1 MRTMNVPRSF
11 PKFAIPIRISRAV
24 VRLSKALR
32 RRFFRSKSRGSK
44 SGRFK
49 IHRKRD
55 SGCHRRHRRRKKSFK
70 MPGPLTE
77 HNRKRKRCNKKRMRK
92 RGRFKEHK
100 SARGRTGDGT
110 RFTARTTGNS
120 DYTCEEGTA
129 RKCTAGRGTKYKKGR
144 HEATILSEKAKPVS
158 GTSVKSKASNG

>member
-1 MRTMNVPRSF
+1 M
-11 PKFAIPIRISRAV
+11 
-24 VRLSKALR
+24 SKALR
-32 RRFFRSKSRGSK
+32 KRFVRSKSRGSK

-55 SGCHRRHRRRKKSFK
+55 SGCHRSHRRHRRRKKSFK
-70 MPGPLTE
+70 MLGPLTE
-77 HNRKRKRCNKKRMRK
+77 HNRKGKRCNKKRMRK
-92 RGRFKEHK
+92 RGRFKKHK
-100 SARGRTGDGT
+100 RARGVQETAGDGT
-110 RFTARTTGNS
+110 RFTARTTGSSGNS

-158 GTSVKSKASNG
+158 GAPVKSKASNG